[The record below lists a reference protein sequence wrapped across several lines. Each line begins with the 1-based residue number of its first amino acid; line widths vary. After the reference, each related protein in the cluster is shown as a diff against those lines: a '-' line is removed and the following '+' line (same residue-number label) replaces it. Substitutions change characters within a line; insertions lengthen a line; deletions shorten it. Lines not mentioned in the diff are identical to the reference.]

1 MQNRLRLDNNIKNE
15 IKNLKD
21 SESLFYEKSSIL
33 YGIWKDKK
41 IVNTIVV
48 LRKKIALLIC
58 TIKIFIYLTNT
69 KISSL
74 SLQFF
79 ISFRKIELFKL

>member
-33 YGIWKDKK
+33 YGIWKDKI
-41 IVNTIVV
+41 IVNTIS
-48 LRKKIALLIC
+48 
-58 TIKIFIYLTNT
+58 TIHSNDLVTY
-69 KISSL
+69 
-74 SLQFF
+74 
-79 ISFRKIELFKL
+79 